1 MILLPLSVP
10 DMKSFKRRIR
20 ELDERPIG
28 QILAIELPGI
38 EPLILAE
45 WLANPTVQSWALAMT
60 PSERHNAIQQA
71 IDGKLAEVKNIA

>member
-1 MILLPLSVP
+1 MILFPLTVP

-28 QILAIELPGI
+28 QILAIELPEI

-45 WLANPTVQSWALAMT
+45 WLANPTVQSWALSMSPEA
-60 PSERHNAIQQA
+60 RHNAIQRA
-71 IDGKLAEVKNIA
+71 INGRLAEVKNIA

>member
-1 MILLPLSVP
+1 
-10 DMKSFKRRIR
+10 MKSFKRRIR